1 MKPMVL
7 IIAAAMALAALV
19 SPVSPAYAEPYG
31 SGWYGEIQAV
41 YERDDNISRTY
52 KRDKVSDNVAYIS
65 IGGGYSR
72 KHGDRAQLIL
82 SAYLAQSK
90 HDEYDAL
97 DSMALSLGADYT
109 FQLNTDYNV
118 SWYKIKLQATHF
130 KFKDSDPREGVQ
142 LEADLSFNKRLTLA
156 ATGRIGYRIKDY
168 VFVGKSGA
176 EEAND
181 AAFDTSSQE
190 IYLGADYQ
198 FRTQATFFAE
208 YVFRHGDILS
218 TVAGLVPWWR
228 RNYDARTPDRAF
240 EKPCTAPCVASY
252 AYRTRG
258 NTNLVTLGFGF
269 PFRKVNID
277 VTASHYKSKGDNS
290 ETYKDTFYKVG
301 LLWNF

>member
-1 MKPMVL
+1 MKPMAL
-7 IIAAAMALAALV
+7 IIAVAIALGALV

-52 KRDKVSDNVAYIS
+52 NRDKVADNVAYLS

-72 KHGDRAQLIL
+72 KYGDSAQLIL

-109 FQLNTDYNV
+109 FQLDTDDNI

-130 KFKDSDPREGVQ
+130 KFKDSDPREGAQ
-142 LEADLSFNKRLTLA
+142 LEADLSLNKRLTLA
-156 ATGRIGYRIKDY
+156 ATGRVGYRVKDY
-168 VFVGKSGA
+168 VFIGKSSA

-190 IYLGADYQ
+190 IYLGVDY
-198 FRTQATFFAE
+198 RSRRQATFFAE

-218 TVAGLVPWWR
+218 TVAGLVPGWR
-228 RNYDARTPDRAF
+228 RNYDARTLDRAF
-240 EKPCTAPCVASY
+240 EKTCTEPCVASY

-258 NTNLVTLGFGF
+258 DTNLVTLGVGF
-269 PFRKVNID
+269 PVKKVNID

-290 ETYKDTFYKVG
+290 ESYKNTFYKVG